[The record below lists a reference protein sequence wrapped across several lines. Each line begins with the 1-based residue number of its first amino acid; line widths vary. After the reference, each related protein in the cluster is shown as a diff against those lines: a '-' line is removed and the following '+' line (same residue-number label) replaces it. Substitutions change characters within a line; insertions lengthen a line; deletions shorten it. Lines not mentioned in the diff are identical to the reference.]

1 MNIHFDTENSD
12 DDSIGSTVTLD
23 SNQVNNGFFKRKY
36 LSLLFLPV
44 LFYFFIY
51 FRDVHNTPYL
61 VFFIS
66 YLIFWNFPIIVTIN
80 NSKPLYYEDLF
91 VNTSAIPKLDIESKT
106 IETFQ
111 KIYHYIIIFTNS
123 ILSSILIEYWLF
135 KTKKTSSIYE
145 IIGITGGILQIFKV
159 VNNYSGL
166 LVLKIIKI
174 YIKNNIKIHNFE
186 SKSYPTINEN
196 SND

>member
-23 SNQVNNGFFKRKY
+23 SNQVNNGFFNKKY

-186 SKSYPTINEN
+186 SK
-196 SND
+196 

>member
-23 SNQVNNGFFKRKY
+23 SNQVNNGFFNKKY

-106 IETFQ
+106 
-111 KIYHYIIIFTNS
+111 
-123 ILSSILIEYWLF
+123 
-135 KTKKTSSIYE
+135 
-145 IIGITGGILQIFKV
+145 
-159 VNNYSGL
+159 
-166 LVLKIIKI
+166 
-174 YIKNNIKIHNFE
+174 NF
-186 SKSYPTINEN
+186 
-196 SND
+196 